1 MDELTQRIEAA
12 QTATAELDELE
23 NVRETAAELPV
34 LLAQQRAEQDE
45 KAAQIQL
52 GRARKRAAQI
62 IAATLPKATT
72 WRARFDAAV
81 LEVTELIDALGP
93 LESEIFVA
101 AATLAYAADELTAA
115 TEQRDYSTGQTGI
128 VEGIPEELRPLP
140 HSVMETWRAIGG
152 VSPELTLLPGERP
165 GSIAAEISGT
175 VQRRARVRI
184 YNSTQ
189 ARDILKR

>member
-62 IAATLPKATT
+62 IAATLPKARA
-72 WRARFDAAV
+72 WRERFDAV
-81 LEVTELIDALGP
+81 VVEITDLIEGLGP
-93 LESEIFVA
+93 IESEIFVA
-101 AATLAYAADELTAA
+101 AATLSYAAEEMTAA
-115 TEQRDYSTGQTGI
+115 TEQRDYGAGQTGI
-128 VEGIPEELRPLP
+128 LEGIPEELRPLP
-140 HSVMETWRAIGG
+140 HSVMETWRSIGG
-152 VSPELTLLPGERP
+152 ASTELNLLPGERP
-165 GSIAAEISGT
+165 ASIAAEISGT

-184 YNSTQ
+184 YNSAQ
-189 ARDILKR
+189 AHNLLKR